1 MTNGDY
7 LRGLNNEKLAE
18 FIWGTKSEVCDSMK
32 EDCCCNCQE
41 CTRKWLETEINPDV
55 EIGQIR
61 REKCRDR
68 SWLILDANEKSNWC
82 MAVDK
87 DGNVEKLAVGV
98 VRTWDVEEE
107 NVNVIQFLERF
118 FQIYKNI

>member
-18 FIWGTKSEVCDSMK
+18 FIWSKKICDSH
-32 EDCCCNCQE
+32 ELCNDPCSKCIKQ
-41 CTRKWLETEINPDV
+41 WLETEINPDV

-61 REKCRDR
+61 REKCRNR

-87 DGNVEKLAVGV
+87 DGNVEKLAVGI

-107 NVNVIQFLERF
+107 NVNVIQFLERL